1 MKRITN
7 CVFLLILISSCS
19 RSETSVNSKLDA
31 DREAK
36 IPSTTTKRGAEND
49 AYPPILHSD
58 NYEKPIPVPYPIST
72 AGGEDSPFVLPDGN
86 ALYFWYTPDVSQ
98 PAQQQLY
105 DGVSGIWVAHK
116 GNGSWE
122 KPTRVWLQKSGK
134 LALDGAE
141 AIWADALWFASAREG
156 YEGINLFTARWVD
169 GKWSD
174 WRIADDF
181 FKDNQVGEL
190 HLQGNTLYFHSA
202 RLGGKGQEDIW
213 FTERKDGIWTE
224 PINISAVNSDTSDS
238 RPFITPDGQ
247 ELWFTRT
254 YLGTPAVYVSYLKEG
269 EWGEPKL
276 VVSQFAGEPS
286 LDAAGNLYFVHH
298 YFENGKM
305 IEADIYVAYKK

>member
-1 MKRITN
+1 MKRILAGI
-7 CVFLLILISSCS
+7 LLLVLLSACN
-19 RSETSVNSKLDA
+19 RSETKVNLALDA

-36 IPSTTTKRGAEND
+36 IPANITKRGAEND
-49 AYPPILHSD
+49 PHPPILHSD
-58 NYEKPIPVPYPIST
+58 AYEKPIPVPYPISS

-86 ALYFWYTPDVSQ
+86 TLYFWYTPDVSL

-116 GNGSWE
+116 NAGTWQ
-122 KPTRVWLQKSGK
+122 KPTRVWLQQPGK

-141 AIWADALWFASAREG
+141 AIWEDELWFASAREG
-156 YEGINLFTARWVD
+156 YEGINLFTARWVNGAWAD
-169 GKWSD
+169 R
-174 WRIADDF
+174 RIAPDF

-190 HLQGNTLYFHSA
+190 HLQGDTLYFHSA
-202 RLGGKGQEDIW
+202 RPGGKGEEDIW
-213 FTERKDGIWTE
+213 VTERRDGTWIE
-224 PINISAVNSDTSDS
+224 PVNISAVNSEASDS
-238 RPFITPDGQ
+238 RPFLTPDGQ

-254 YLGTPAVYVSYLKEG
+254 YRGTPAVFVSRYQNG
-269 EWGEPKL
+269 EWGEPQL